1 MIINNLLA
9 FTIVTLFFF
18 PAINKVVR
26 LANRAWNEREFLE
39 EAPQVEANVIHRA
52 WFYIYSVYFLL
63 LFGFNIAWIDRDLEN
78 FIIFNL

>member
-1 MIINNLLA
+1 LA

-39 EAPQVEANVIHRA
+39 EARLRQML
-52 WFYIYSVYFLL
+52 YIVPAF
-63 LFGFNIAWIDRDLEN
+63 
-78 FIIFNL
+78 

>member
-1 MIINNLLA
+1 MQIRYQILIINNLLA

-39 EAPQVEANVIHRA
+39 EARLRQMLYIVPGFTLIVFIFFYYLVLTLLGLIVI
-52 WFYIYSVYFLL
+52 
-63 LFGFNIAWIDRDLEN
+63 
-78 FIIFNL
+78 

>member
-1 MIINNLLA
+1 LIINNLLA

-39 EAPQVEANVIHRA
+39 EARLRQMLYIVPAFTLIVFIFFYYLILTLLRLIVI
-52 WFYIYSVYFLL
+52 
-63 LFGFNIAWIDRDLEN
+63 
-78 FIIFNL
+78 

>member
-39 EAPQVEANVIHRA
+39 EARLRQMLYIVPGFTLIVFIFFYYLVLTLLGLIVI
-52 WFYIYSVYFLL
+52 
-63 LFGFNIAWIDRDLEN
+63 
-78 FIIFNL
+78 

>member
-1 MIINNLLA
+1 MQIRKQILIINNLLA

-39 EAPQVEANVIHRA
+39 EARLRQMLYIVPGFTFIVFIFFYYLVLTLLGLIVI
-52 WFYIYSVYFLL
+52 
-63 LFGFNIAWIDRDLEN
+63 
-78 FIIFNL
+78 